1 MDVFSLEEDDGNE
14 LFITKEPCEEV
25 EMEAVYMENVGD
37 IVAINSNGGLLPC
50 SLKAS
55 EGKSDVLMYS
65 DISDPKD
72 DFVNPI
78 YGRTNR

>member
-1 MDVFSLEEDDGNE
+1 
-14 LFITKEPCEEV
+14 
-25 EMEAVYMENVGD
+25 MENVGD
-37 IVAINSNGGLLPC
+37 IVAINSNGVLLPC

-55 EGKSDVLMYS
+55 EGKSDVLKYS
-65 DISDPKD
+65 DISYPKD